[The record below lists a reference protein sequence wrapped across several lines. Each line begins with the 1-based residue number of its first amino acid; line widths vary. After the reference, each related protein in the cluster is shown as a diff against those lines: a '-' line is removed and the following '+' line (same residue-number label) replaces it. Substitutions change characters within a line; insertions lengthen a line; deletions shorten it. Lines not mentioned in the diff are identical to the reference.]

1 MADAQNRLF
10 SINAAADALGKD
22 RRTIDRTLVGVAPD
36 GFEGKAPRWR
46 LASIVKALKARSGS
60 AGSEDA
66 EVIGEIERLDQALRE
81 GFERLEAE
89 PDLAKRREM
98 AKEIGPYIGALD
110 SAFERAN
117 ATRSDGERPLLERH
131 RDFMMGQLIGSFLA
145 LAGWELATPA
155 RSGE

>member
-1 MADAQNRLF
+1 M
-10 SINAAADALGKD
+10 
-22 RRTIDRTLVGVAPD
+22 
-36 GFEGKAPRWR
+36 PR
-46 LASIVKALKARSGS
+46 SSG
-60 AGSEDA
+60 EN
-66 EVIGEIERLDQALRE
+66 ERLDQALRE
-81 GFERLEAE
+81 RFERLEAE

>member
-1 MADAQNRLF
+1 
-10 SINAAADALGKD
+10 
-22 RRTIDRTLVGVAPD
+22 
-36 GFEGKAPRWR
+36 
-46 LASIVKALKARSGS
+46 
-60 AGSEDA
+60 
-66 EVIGEIERLDQALRE
+66 
-81 GFERLEAE
+81 
-89 PDLAKRREM
+89 M

-117 ATRSDGERPLLERH
+117 ATWSDGERPLLERH